1 MSKIL
6 RVKDVAEQ
14 LLVSPHTVRDYVN
27 DGKLTCDYTPNG
39 QRVFK
44 QEYVDAFLGKPTTP
58 VRVYYVRSSNGDKN
72 LLASQEKNLTE
83 SYGEPVRVYS
93 DKGSGLNEN
102 RPGLKR
108 LMSDAKKGKYNTLCI
123 TQEDRLSRFG
133 YSYLKDHL
141 NTLGVEVVVLFDK
154 GEKSLE
160 DELMSDFMSLIASFS
175 GKFYRLR
182 GKEQKKALLEKAQ
195 ENL

>member
-14 LLVSPHTVRDYVN
+14 LLVSPHSVRDYVN
-27 DGKLTCDYTPNG
+27 NGRLQCDYTPSG

-44 QEYVDAFLGKPTTP
+44 QEYVDAFMGKPKTP
-58 VRVYYVRSSNGDKN
+58 VYAYYTRSSNGDKK
-72 LLASQEKNLTE
+72 LLESQENNLRET
-83 SYGEPVRVYS
+83 YGEPHKSYS

-102 RPGLKR
+102 RPGLRK
-108 LMSDAKKGKYNTLCI
+108 LIQDAKKGEYNTLCV

-133 YSYLKDHL
+133 FSYLKDHL
-141 NTLGVEVVVLFDK
+141 NTLNVEVLVLFEK